1 MSYAKTAHSY
11 ARGNVLSMKTRRHQ
25 SEIRAE
31 FGEPLFA
38 ADVGALDAH
47 VLVPAGGCF
56 DCDWCDRPVQS
67 GVVRDYL
74 DAYDAT
80 DRSAVHTDCA
90 SVQK

>member
-1 MSYAKTAHSY
+1 MTYAKTAHTY
-11 ARGNVLSMKTRRHQ
+11 ARGNVLAMKTRRHQ
-25 SEIRAE
+25 SEIRPE

-47 VLVPAGGCF
+47 VLVPAGSCF
-56 DCDWCDRPVQS
+56 YTDFCDRPVQS
-67 GVVRDYL
+67 GVMRDYF

-80 DRSAVHTDCA
+80 DRTAIHTDCA